1 MDFYKGEVILINKPL
16 TWTSF
21 QVVNKMKYII
31 KTQEGR
37 VRKQEINHHAELVE
51 GQQPITN
58 KLLPPTKL
66 KIGHAGTLDPLAT
79 GLLIVCTGKQ
89 TKNIEQYQ
97 AQEKEYTGTFFI
109 GATTPC
115 FDLEK
120 PIDFYYPTEHV
131 TAESIYNASKQF
143 TGTIEQTPPL
153 FSAIKINGQRAYN
166 IARAGETAEIKS
178 KLITIK
184 EFEITRIDLPYVDF
198 KVICSKGTYIRS
210 LVRDLGI
217 ALNSGAH
224 LTALCRTRIGNYKL
238 SDAKTLEDFENS
250 IKETIVKPEGN

>member
-1 MDFYKGEVILINKPL
+1 MYDFHKGEVILINKPL

-21 QVVNKMKYII
+21 QLVNKMKYVIRNS
-31 KTQEGR
+31 K
-37 VRKQEINHHAELVE
+37 KQILNPNPEVPNA
-51 GQQPITN
+51 
-58 KLLPPTKL
+58 KL

-89 TKNIEQYQ
+89 TKNIESYQ

-115 FDLEK
+115 YDLEK
-120 PIDFYYPTEHV
+120 EIDAHYPIEHI
-131 TAESIYNASKQF
+131 TDELIRETTQQF
-143 TGTIEQTPPL
+143 TGTIQQTPPL
-153 FSAIKINGQRAYN
+153 FSAIKINGKRAYD
-166 IARAGETAEIKS
+166 IARAGETAEIRPKT
-178 KLITIK
+178 ITIS
-184 EFEITRIDLPYVDF
+184 EFTITRIELPQVDF

-210 LVRDLGI
+210 LARDFGL

-238 SDAKTLEDFENS
+238 EDALN
-250 IKETIVKPEGN
+250 IEGFDKLLSV